1 MLACKIQNQGNAVE
15 MAILVNKDS
24 VETGGRK

>member
-15 MAILVNKDS
+15 MAILIGKES
-24 VETGGRK
+24 VETGERK